1 MRLDGPVV
9 RAVVLATGTALAG
22 ALAGYGFARG
32 RAVDRFVAVKG
43 VSEREVR
50 ADLALWPL
58 RLVVADNDLTLAY
71 RRLDAQLRLIRAFL
85 RRQGVDTSRTELQD
99 FSVTDAYA
107 NQYRSAEAVGS
118 RYVIQQT
125 LMVRSEDPERI
136 LTASQRLG
144 EIVQEGVVFTSGQEY
159 GTGGPTFVF
168 TRLNDLKPAMIGE
181 ATSRAREA
189 AQQFAADSRS
199 RLGGI
204 RRANQGVFE
213 ILPRDQAP
221 GVTEAGQITKT
232 VRVVSTVEYFLR

>member
-1 MRLDGPVV
+1 VRLDGPVV